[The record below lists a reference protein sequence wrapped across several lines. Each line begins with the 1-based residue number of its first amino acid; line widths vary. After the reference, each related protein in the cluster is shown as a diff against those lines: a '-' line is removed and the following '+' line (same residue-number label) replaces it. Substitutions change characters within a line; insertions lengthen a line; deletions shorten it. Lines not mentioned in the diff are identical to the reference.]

1 MSRTRT
7 SRATRIRYIGF
18 DMDECVGHVH
28 PLHPF
33 TNEFMTREKADGKTV
48 HRAAASLAACERAR
62 RTGFLRPC
70 IPAVLCAVYDAMKS
84 TQIRSAFLF
93 SNNSNHSLVEF
104 IGLLLETVVQQERGL
119 KERPRLFEMA
129 VSFQSPERGEATGIK
144 DWASITKSLAYH
156 GLPLPTS
163 KSDLLFFDDKKHA
176 LAPEITHYTVVPAY
190 YSSATLADAL
200 RCGLGMGQGKDKGKG
215 KKNSNNNRWE
225 RLLRWRGGT
234 AHRVPVEDEGQS
246 VFLDSIR
253 RFLEDAPNP
262 KKSRT
267 DRTDRRTRKNRRHG

>member
-33 TNEFMTREKADGKTV
+33 TNEFMTREKEDRKTV

-70 IPAVLCAVYDAMKS
+70 IPAVMCAVYDAVKS
-84 TQIRSAFLF
+84 GQIRSAFLF

-104 IGLLLETVVQQERGL
+104 VGLLLETVVQQERGL
-119 KERPRLFEMA
+119 AERPRLFEMA
-129 VSFQSPERGEATGIK
+129 VSFQSPERGEPTGIK

-156 GLPLPTS
+156 GLPLPTT
-163 KSDLLFFDDKKHA
+163 KSDLLFFDDKTHA
-176 LAPEITHYTVVPAY
+176 LTPEIKHYTVVPAY
-190 YSSATLADAL
+190 HSSATLADAL
-200 RCGLGMGQGKDKGKG
+200 RCGLGQGQGRGN
-215 KKNSNNNRWE
+215 NSNRWNK
-225 RLLRWRGGT
+225 LPKWQGGT
-234 AHRVPVEDEGQS
+234 AHRVPVEDEGRS
-246 VFLDSIR
+246 AFLDSIQ
-253 RFLEDAPNP
+253 RFLEESRTHG
-262 KKSRT
+262 KSRT
-267 DRTDRRTRKNRRHG
+267 HRRTRKNRRHV